1 MNRRII
7 LIIFFA
13 IIAIY
18 MFTQIGLTGIAE
30 KFTTIHPIT
39 AISMAIIVAYLII
52 RIKYKKKH
60 TDEDKKTES
69 TKDESSVDSNKTPE
83 EK

>member
-1 MNRRII
+1 MNKRII

-13 IIAIY
+13 LIAIY

-39 AISMAIIVAYLII
+39 AISMAIIVTYLII
-52 RIKYKKKH
+52 RIKYKKKN
-60 TDEDKKTES
+60 TEED
-69 TKDESSVDSNKTPE
+69 KDESSTDSD
-83 EK
+83 